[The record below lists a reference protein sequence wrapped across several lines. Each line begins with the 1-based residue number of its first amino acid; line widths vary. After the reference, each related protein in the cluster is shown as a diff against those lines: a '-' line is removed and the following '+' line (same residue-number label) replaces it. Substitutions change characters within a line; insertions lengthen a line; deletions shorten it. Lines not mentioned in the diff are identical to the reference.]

1 MGAATD
7 DLPPPLPGGQAANP
21 YAAPTASGAA
31 RPAPHGDGATGPGLV
46 RHVMPVAILMIV
58 QGSLELLMTFLF
70 VALAVAVPFMFP
82 EGGMARELGAGP
94 PPGVFK
100 SFMMAIYGVMGA
112 GGLIAGVLHVTA
124 GIFGLRFRRRMLG
137 VVALIVGMAS
147 ITTIY
152 CAPTAVGLAIYGMIT
167 YFNPAVVAAFAL
179 GDAGVPA
186 ADIRGRFGG

>member
-1 MGAATD
+1 MSAATD

-31 RPAPHGDGATGPGLV
+31 RAAPHVDGTTGPGLV

-58 QGSLELLMTFLF
+58 QGSLELVMTVMF
-70 VALAVAVPFMFP
+70 VALTVAVPFMFP

-94 PPGVFK
+94 PPAMFR
-100 SFMMAIYGVMGA
+100 SWMMAIYGVMGA

-124 GIFGLRFRRRMLG
+124 GIFGLRFRRRRLG

-147 ITTIY
+147 ATTIY
-152 CAPTAVGLAIYGMIT
+152 CFPTAVGLAIYGMIT

>member
-1 MGAATD
+1 MGGPGD
-7 DLPPPLPGGQAANP
+7 DVPPPLPVGQAANP

-31 RPAPHGDGATGPGLV
+31 RGGPHGDGTTGPGLV

-58 QGSLELLMTFLF
+58 QGSLELLMTVMF
-70 VALAVAVPFMFP
+70 VALTVAVPFMFP
-82 EGGMARELGAGP
+82 EGGVAPELGAGP

-100 SFMMAIYGVMGA
+100 SLMMAVYGVMGA

-124 GIFGLRFRRRMLG
+124 GIFGLRFRRRRLG

-147 ITTIY
+147 VTTIY

-186 ADIRGRFGG
+186 ADIRARFGG

>member
-1 MGAATD
+1 MAAPD
-7 DLPPPLPGGQAANP
+7 ADLPLPLPGGQAANP
-21 YAAPTASGAA
+21 YAAPTASAVRGV
-31 RPAPHGDGATGPGLV
+31 PHGDGTAGPGLV

-58 QGSLELLMTFLF
+58 QGSLELLMAIMF
-70 VALAVAVPFMFP
+70 VALTVAVPFMFP

-100 SFMMAIYGVMGA
+100 SFMMAIYCVMGT
-112 GGLIAGVLHVTA
+112 GGLVAGVLHLTA
-124 GIFGLRFRRRMLG
+124 GIFGLRFRRRRLG

-147 ITTIY
+147 ATTIY
-152 CAPTAVGLAIYGMIT
+152 CFPTAVGLAIYGLIT